1 VTAIEIRDSSLRR
14 QVLCNGQRTKGR
26 VVRVLVSAAGLSV
39 FGAVVALL
47 YAVSLHNVAGNSDG
61 ATVVLEGQSMTH
73 GNVLLHGWALSS
85 DSFWTIDALFYMLVG
100 FVTGLREPLL
110 NFVPALVAAAVIVV
124 GAWLARDGGKR
135 VAGVV
140 AAATVVVLLGFP
152 CHVLSIF
159 LLQGPLHVGTTLWCL
174 IAFAGLRSG
183 RLRWGWVVA
192 VGFFALGTLGDL
204 QMVALGVAPACAAG
218 VVAMLRTRSWRS
230 GLPNVSAAGAGLIA
244 AGALRQLARVLGT
257 FAVATSHPTASASEM
272 LTNLRRVATWGAS
285 MLGVGTGGLTNG
297 GVPAPLQAAHVLGL
311 LAVLAGVAVA
321 AVGLVS
327 GAVRGSQS
335 SDTSSGAWRLDD
347 LLVTAFFADL
357 VVFVVLTSSDDP
369 DFRRYLTAAVI
380 FGAILAGR
388 LLGRLA
394 TAVKS
399 PRPLRVGAVVGVL
412 ATAAFAS
419 GVGLN
424 VAALA
429 PSRTFTQLGQFLAAH
444 HLHHGIGDYWSAS
457 ITTVAT
463 QGSVTVRPVITT
475 PQGKVVRYQ
484 RQSTSSWYVD
494 HPFAFLVFDTA
505 RPWGGVESATA
516 SATFGPIARTYI
528 VGTYRVLVWNHP
540 ITVSSVGFS
549 PTSQVGLS
557 RSARKPAP

>member
-1 VTAIEIRDSSLRR
+1 
-14 QVLCNGQRTKGR
+14 
-26 VVRVLVSAAGLSV
+26 
-39 FGAVVALL
+39 
-47 YAVSLHNVAGNSDG
+47 
-61 ATVVLEGQSMTH
+61 
-73 GNVLLHGWALSS
+73 
-85 DSFWTIDALFYMLVG
+85 
-100 FVTGLREPLL
+100 
-110 NFVPALVAAAVIVV
+110 
-124 GAWLARDGGKR
+124 
-135 VAGVV
+135 
-140 AAATVVVLLGFP
+140 
-152 CHVLSIF
+152 
-159 LLQGPLHVGTTLWCL
+159 
-174 IAFAGLRSG
+174 
-183 RLRWGWVVA
+183 
-192 VGFFALGTLGDL
+192 
-204 QMVALGVAPACAAG
+204 
-218 VVAMLRTRSWRS
+218 
-230 GLPNVSAAGAGLIA
+230 
-244 AGALRQLARVLGT
+244 
-257 FAVATSHPTASASEM
+257 
-272 LTNLRRVATWGAS
+272 
-285 MLGVGTGGLTNG
+285 
-297 GVPAPLQAAHVLGL
+297 
-311 LAVLAGVAVA
+311 VA
-321 AVGLVS
+321 AVGLMS

-347 LLVTAFFADL
+347 LLVTAFIADL

-549 PTSQVGLS
+549 PISQVALS